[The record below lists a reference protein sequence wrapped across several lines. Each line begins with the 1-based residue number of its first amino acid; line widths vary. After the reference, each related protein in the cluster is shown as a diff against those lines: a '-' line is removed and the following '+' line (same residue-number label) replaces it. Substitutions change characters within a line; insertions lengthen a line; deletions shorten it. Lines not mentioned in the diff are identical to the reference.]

1 MSNPHVRLSRR
12 IDVAC
17 LLLLAGMLASPLS
30 YAAPQRQYGPPYTTQ
45 SAYGVA
51 TYPTVNEVVQFLQG
65 RIMAQCS
72 SGPQG
77 CVDPPTFA
85 VSYGSGSTA
94 AILYVNGR
102 VNSYVMASD
111 NLVGY
116 PPKNAGSCNTMC
128 TGGLGQRGDNTGP
141 HGSSGDAALKQGGV
155 HRGSQFEGDPIN
167 TANGNMFRQD
177 TDYDSPTWLTLR
189 RFYNSKT
196 FVTSV
201 ALGKQWRHSFERT
214 LDVMVATVANGG
226 SIIDARR
233 PDGGVERFQLK
244 SGVWT
249 TDPDMPDTLT
259 ERRDSAGLLLGYSLA
274 VAATQQTELYDS
286 NGLLRSVFDR
296 MGQTVL
302 TLDYSDAQTPV
313 AIAPKPNMLLHVTD
327 AGGRALAFVYGSDS
341 RLKTVTLP
349 DGGTLTYTYDT
360 TGNLASVQYPD
371 GKTRQYVYNEQT
383 LTSKVNRPT
392 ALTGVIDEKGVRFES
407 TSYSADG
414 RANSSSFAGNVD
426 ATTVEYSASTQNWGI
441 PATVTSPLGT
451 RVFLSYTDSGY
462 GALKPTGASVAC
474 GEQCNQ
480 PWKSLTYDANGY
492 PASTTDFKGTVTKT
506 TYAAGGLLTQ
516 QIDASGTAQQRTTNS
531 TWNAS
536 LRVPLTRLVLDA
548 AGATAAKTA
557 WTYNARGQQT
567 ARCEVDP
574 AVSAAMGYSCGS
586 AANAPAGVRQW
597 LTTYCDT
604 VDGTQCPQVG
614 LVLSQNGPRTD
625 VADTTTYRYY
635 LTADE
640 SGCASVGGACH
651 RAGDLYQVADALGR
665 ATTYVAYDRN
675 GRPTRTQDANGLI
688 RDLTYTPRGWAASST
703 LRANADGTPSDQ
715 DQTTVIA
722 YDEVGSVSKVTDP
735 DGTFVI
741 YGYDA
746 AHRLTDVTDGAG
758 NTIHY
763 TLDPSGNRA
772 KEDTKDASGALKH
785 TLSRIYNKL
794 GQLATQATAE
804 ADPTDFSYDLN
815 GNVQLVTDALK
826 RKTQNDYDP
835 LNRVKQALQDVG
847 GIAAK
852 TQFEYD
858 ALDRTTKVTD
868 PKGLATS
875 YQYNGFGDVLK
886 LTSPDTGVTS
896 YTYNSGGNLATRTD
910 ARGTKT
916 KYVYDVLGRLAKATY
931 ADKALI
937 ASYTY
942 DASQNVCAA
951 GETFALG
958 RLSKLQDGSGL
969 TQYCYDRFGRVV
981 RKVQTTNGKAFAVRY
996 AYTKGGR
1003 LSRVTYPDGAVV
1015 DYVRNALGQATEVG
1029 VTAAGG
1035 TRQKLLGGA
1044 TYYPF
1049 GPSAGWSYGNGR
1061 PLQRVL
1067 DQNYRPLAIQDS
1079 RSDGLNIGFGFNP
1092 VGNLTALTAPGN
1104 TAPVVTLGYDNLD
1117 RLTAFKDGP
1126 TGTVIDGYSYDATG
1140 NRLSAQVN
1148 GGTQTYSYPTD
1159 SHRLASVA
1167 GAARSYDA
1175 AGNTTAID
1183 GTAREFA
1190 YDATGRMSQAKRGG
1204 TLAMEYRYNDR
1215 GEQVRRFL
1223 GTTNTYTI
1231 YDEAGH
1237 WLGDYD
1243 TDGKAIQQAIWLDNL
1258 PVGVLAGTA
1267 LNYVQPDHL
1276 GAPRT
1281 VIDPVRDVAIWKWD
1295 IKGEAFGNSP
1305 PDQDAD
1311 RDGTAFVFGMRFPG
1325 QRYDSATGLNQ
1336 NYYRDYD
1343 ASAGRYS
1350 QSDLIGLAG
1359 GNATYAYV
1367 DGGPMAF
1374 VDPLGLSKVYLV
1386 GPQNKDD
1393 ATIYKGALADVDMVG
1408 YCVVYAHGAWTHISD
1423 TRAGTANKVRYFAND
1438 PRSMSRFNDL
1448 LRQSGCKDYEPV
1460 ILKACNTG
1468 ADPEVPGMV
1477 NVMTGL
1483 SKVRGTEVDAPTRS
1497 VWYTPRGPMATP
1509 YGHKGDIHG
1518 PMDLS
1523 NPGEYRSARP

>member
-1 MSNPHVRLSRR
+1 MRNAVYPLTTLSKLKDEAMPNPHVRPFRR
-12 IDVAC
+12 VGGVC
-17 LLLLAGMLASPLS
+17 LLLLAGILASPLS
-30 YAAPQRQYGPPYTTQ
+30 PATPQTQYGPPYTT
-45 SAYGVA
+45 SSSHGVA
-51 TYPTVNEVVQFLQG
+51 TYPTVSEVVQFLKSQV
-65 RIMAQCS
+65 MALCE
-72 SGPQG
+72 SGPKG
-77 CVDPPTFA
+77 CVDPPTFS
-85 VSYGSGSTA
+85 VSYGTGYTA
-94 AILYVNGR
+94 AIFYVNDK
-102 VNSYVMASD
+102 VDSYITAND
-111 NLVGY
+111 KLVGAGA
-116 PPKNAGSCNTMC
+116 PVKNTGGCNTMC
-128 TGGLGQRGDNTGP
+128 TGGLGQKGDNTGP

-155 HRGSQFEGDPIN
+155 HRGTSFEGDPIN
-167 TANGNMFRQD
+167 TATGNMFRQD

-196 FVTSV
+196 FVTSI

-214 LDVMVATVANGG
+214 LDVMLSSVANGG
-226 SIIDARR
+226 SLVEARR
-233 PDGGVERFQLK
+233 PDGGVERFRL
-244 SGVWT
+244 SNGVWT
-249 TDPDMPDTLT
+249 TDPDISDTLS

-274 VAATQQTELYDS
+274 VVATQQTELYDV

-313 AIAPKPNMLLHVTD
+313 ATAPKPDLLLRVTD
-327 AGGRALAFVYGSDS
+327 AGGRALNFVYNSDS
-341 RLKTVTLP
+341 RLTTVTLP
-349 DGGTLTYTYDT
+349 DGGTLTYSYDA
-360 TGNLASVQYPD
+360 TGNLVSVQYPD

-383 LTSKVNRPT
+383 LTSSANLPT

-407 TSYSADG
+407 TGYNANGRAISSIFAGSAD
-414 RANSSSFAGNVD
+414 ATKVEYASFA
-426 ATTVEYSASTQNWGI
+426 SNWGV
-441 PATVTSPLGT
+441 PATVTSPLGAK
-451 RVFLSYTDSGY
+451 VFLSYTDSGY
-462 GALKPTGASVAC
+462 GSLKPTGADVAC

-492 PASTTDFKGTVTKT
+492 PASATNFKGTITKT

-516 QIDASGTAQQRTTNS
+516 QIDASGTAQQRTTNT

-536 LRVPLTRLVLDA
+536 LRVPLTRTVLDA
-548 AGATAAKTA
+548 AGATVAKTA
-557 WTYNARGQQT
+557 WAYNVRGQQT
-567 ARCEVDP
+567 GRCEVDP
-574 AVSAAMGYSCGS
+574 AVSAAMSYSCGS
-586 AANAPAGVRQW
+586 AAKAPTGVRQW
-597 LTTYCDT
+597 LTSYCDT
-604 VDGTQCPQVG
+604 VDGTQCPQIG
-614 LVLSQNGPRTD
+614 LVLSQDGPRTD

-640 SGCASVGGACH
+640 SGCSNVGGACH
-651 RAGDLYQVADALGR
+651 RAGDLYQVVDALGR
-665 ATTYVAYDRN
+665 ATTFVAYDRN

-688 RDLTYTPRGWAASST
+688 RDLTYAPRGWAASST

-715 DQTTVIA
+715 DQTTLVA

-735 DGTFVI
+735 DGTFVT

-758 NTIHY
+758 NSIHY
-763 TLDPSGNRA
+763 TLDASGNRA
-772 KEDTKDASGALKH
+772 KEDTKDASGTLKH

-804 ADPTDFSYDLN
+804 ADPTDFTYDVN

-826 RKTQNDYDP
+826 RKTQTDYDP
-835 LNRVKQALQDVG
+835 LDRVKQTLQDVG

-875 YQYNGFGDVLK
+875 YQYNGLGDLLK
-886 LTSPDTGVTS
+886 LTSPDTGATS
-896 YTYNSGGNLATRTD
+896 YTYNSAGNLATQTD
-910 ARGTKT
+910 ARTTKT
-916 KYVYDVLGRLAKATY
+916 NYVYDVLGRLAKATY
-931 ADKALI
+931 ADSALI
-937 ASYTY
+937 ATYTY
-942 DASQNVCAA
+942 DASQAVCAT

-981 RKVQTTNGKAFAVRY
+981 RKVQTTNGKALTVRY

-1015 DYVRNALGQATEVG
+1015 DYVRNALGQAIEVG
-1029 VTAAGG
+1029 VTVAGG
-1035 TRQKLLGGA
+1035 TRQKLLAGA

-1067 DQNYRPLAIQDS
+1067 DQDYRPLAIQDS
-1079 RSDGLNIGFGFNP
+1079 RADGLNVGFVFDP

-1104 TAPVVTLGYDNLD
+1104 TAPVVSLGYDTLG

-1126 TGTVIDGYSYDATG
+1126 TGTLIDGYSYDATG
-1140 NRLSAQVN
+1140 NRLSAQVDGN
-1148 GGTQTYSYPTD
+1148 TQAYSYPTD

-1167 GAARSYDA
+1167 GVARSYDA
-1175 AGNTTAID
+1175 VGNTTAID

-1190 YDATGRMSQAKRGG
+1190 YDATGRMSQAKRSG

-1223 GTTNTYTI
+1223 GTTNTYTL

-1243 TDGKAIQQAIWLDNL
+1243 TDGKPLQQAIWLDDL
-1258 PVGVLAGTA
+1258 PVGVLVGTA

-1276 GAPRT
+1276 GTPRT

-1295 IKGEAFGNSP
+1295 IKGEAFGNTP

-1336 NYYRDYD
+1336 NYFRDYD
-1343 ASAGRYS
+1343 AGIGRYG
-1350 QSDLIGLAG
+1350 QSDPAGLDG
-1359 GNATYAYV
+1359 GLNTYAYSESN
-1367 DGGPMAF
+1367 PLSYS
-1374 VDPLGLSKVYLV
+1374 DPYGL
-1386 GPQNKDD
+1386 
-1393 ATIYKGALADVDMVG
+1393 AI
-1408 YCVVYAHGAWTHISD
+1408 VVPPWWSISAPKPAVTPRPITTPID
-1423 TRAGTANKVRYFAND
+1423 PAIPV
-1438 PRSMSRFNDL
+1438 PRSSPNDWSSQL
-1448 LRQSGCKDYEPV
+1448 L
-1460 ILKACNTG
+1460 
-1468 ADPEVPGMV
+1468 
-1477 NVMTGL
+1477 
-1483 SKVRGTEVDAPTRS
+1483 VDT
-1497 VWYTPRGPMATP
+1497 
-1509 YGHKGDIHG
+1509 
-1518 PMDLS
+1518 
-1523 NPGEYRSARP
+1523 

>member
-12 IDVAC
+12 IGVAC
-17 LLLLAGMLASPLS
+17 LLLLASMLVSPLS
-30 YAAPQRQYGPPYTTQ
+30 YAAPQTQYGPPY
-45 SAYGVA
+45 SANSPSGSA
-51 TYPTVNEVVQFLQG
+51 AFPTVGQAVQFIHDG
-65 RIMAQCS
+65 IMRLCE
-72 SGPQG
+72 SGTGG
-77 CVDPPTFA
+77 CVNPPVITD
-85 VSYGSGSTA
+85 SYSDGFTA
-94 AILYVNGR
+94 AYVYSNGR
-102 VNSYVMASD
+102 EWGRVYAND
-111 NLVGY
+111 NIPGQGS
-116 PPKNAGSCNTMC
+116 PAKNAGSCNTMC
-128 TGGLGQRGDNTGP
+128 TGGLGQHGDNTGP

-155 HRGSQFEGDPIN
+155 HRGSSFEGDPIN
-167 TANGNMFRQD
+167 TATGNMFRQD

-214 LDVMVATVANGG
+214 LDVMLSSVANGG
-226 SIIDARR
+226 SRVEARR
-233 PDGGVERFQLK
+233 PDGGVERFRL
-244 SGVWT
+244 SNGVWT
-249 TDPDMPDTLT
+249 TDPDMPDILT
-259 ERRDSAGLLLGYSLA
+259 ERRDGAGLLLGFALD
-274 VAATQQTELYDS
+274 VRATQQTEIYDS
-286 NGLLRSVFDR
+286 AGLLRSVFDR

-302 TLDYSDAQTPV
+302 TLDYSDPPTVPGTKTP
-313 AIAPKPNMLLHVTD
+313 PNLLQRVTD
-327 AGGRALAFVYGSDS
+327 AGGRSLSFAYDSNS
-341 RLKTVTLP
+341 RLSTVTLP
-349 DGGTLTYTYDT
+349 DSGTLTYGYDSI
-360 TGNLASVQYPD
+360 GNLTSVQYPD

-383 LTSKVNRPT
+383 LTSKANLPT
-392 ALTGVIDEKGVRFES
+392 ALTGVIDEKGIRFES
-407 TSYSADG
+407 TGYASNGKAI
-414 RANSSSFAGNVD
+414 SSSFAGNVD
-426 ATTVEYSASTQNWGI
+426 AMTVEYAASTYNWGI
-441 PATVTSPLGT
+441 PATITSPLGT
-451 RVFLSYTDSGY
+451 RVTLGYTDSGY
-462 GALKPTGASVAC
+462 GSLKPTGAGAAC

-480 PWKSLTYDANGY
+480 PWKSLSYDANGY

-506 TYAAGGLLTQ
+506 TYAIGGLLTQ
-516 QIDASGTAQQRTTNS
+516 QIDASGTTQQRTTNT
-531 TWNAS
+531 TWNTS
-536 LRVPLTRLVLDA
+536 LRVPLTRTVLDA

-557 WTYNARGQQT
+557 WIYNARGQQT

-574 AVSAAMGYSCGS
+574 AVSAAMSYSCGS
-586 AANAPAGVRQW
+586 TANAPAGVRQW
-597 LTTYCDT
+597 RTSYCDT
-604 VDGTQCPQVG
+604 VDGTQCPQIG
-614 LVLSQNGPRTD
+614 LVLSQDGPRTD

-635 LTADE
+635 LTVDE
-640 SGCASVGGACH
+640 SGCASAGGACH
-651 RAGDLYQVADALGR
+651 RAGDLYQVVDALGR

-703 LRANADGTPSDQ
+703 LRANADGAPSDQ
-715 DQTTVIA
+715 DQTTLVA
-722 YDEVGSVSKVTDP
+722 YDAVGNVSKVTDP
-735 DGTFVI
+735 DGTFVT

-758 NTIHY
+758 NSIHY
-763 TLDPSGNRA
+763 TLDPSGNRF
-772 KEDTKDASGALKH
+772 KEDTKDASGTLKH
-785 TLSRIYNKL
+785 TLSRIYNNL

-826 RKTQNDYDP
+826 RKTQTDYDP
-835 LNRVKQALQDVG
+835 LDRVKQILQDVG

-852 TQFEYD
+852 TQFDYD

-875 YQYNGFGDVLK
+875 YQYNGLGDLLK
-886 LTSPDTGVTS
+886 LTSPDTGATS
-896 YTYNSGGNLATRTD
+896 YTYNSAGNLATQTD

-916 KYVYDVLGRLAKATY
+916 NYIYDALGRLAKATY

-937 ASYTY
+937 ATYTY
-942 DASQNVCAA
+942 DASQTVCAT

-981 RKVQTTNGKAFAVRY
+981 RKVQTTNGKAFTVRY

-1067 DQNYRPLAIQDS
+1067 DQDYRPLTIQDS

-1092 VGNLTALTAPGN
+1092 VGNLTSLTAPGN

-1148 GGTQTYSYPTD
+1148 GSSQTYSYPTD

-1190 YDATGRMSQAKRGG
+1190 YDATGRLSQAKRSG

-1223 GTTNTYTI
+1223 GTTNTYTV

-1258 PVGVLAGTA
+1258 PVGVLAGTV

-1295 IKGEAFGNSP
+1295 IKGEAFGNTP

-1325 QRYDSATGLNQ
+1325 QRYDGATGLNQ
-1336 NYYRDYD
+1336 NYFRDYD
-1343 ASAGRYS
+1343 VGTGRYS
-1350 QSDLIGLAG
+1350 QSDLIGLSG
-1359 GNATYAYV
+1359 GSSTYAYV
-1367 DGGPMAF
+1367 QSGPMGSVDYYGLETAVILSGSAPGNPFGHIAVAVTGRGIYSRGTSHDWGSSFDKYMADQLGDRF
-1374 VDPLGLSKVYLV
+1374 VEVVTLKTTQKQEAELIEKIKNDAKNPYHVFSSNCATTVEAGLSSIGIDAGDSILPGSTFMNLLGSDAKSGYYLI
-1386 GPQNKDD
+1386 P
-1393 ATIYKGALADVDMVG
+1393 KGG
-1408 YCVVYAHGAWTHISD
+1408 
-1423 TRAGTANKVRYFAND
+1423 R
-1438 PRSMSRFNDL
+1438 
-1448 LRQSGCKDYEPV
+1448 
-1460 ILKACNTG
+1460 
-1468 ADPEVPGMV
+1468 VPA
-1477 NVMTGL
+1477 GL
-1483 SKVRGTEVDAPTRS
+1483 SS
-1497 VWYTPRGPMATP
+1497 Y
-1509 YGHKGDIHG
+1509 
-1518 PMDLS
+1518 
-1523 NPGEYRSARP
+1523 NPSH

>member
-12 IDVAC
+12 IGMAC
-17 LLLLAGMLASPLS
+17 LLLLVGMLVAPLS
-30 YAAPQRQYGPPYTTQ
+30 QATPQHQYGPPYTT
-45 SAYGVA
+45 SSSHGVA
-51 TYPTVNEVVQFLQG
+51 TYPTVNEVVQFLESQ
-65 RIMAQCS
+65 IMALCE
-72 SGPQG
+72 SGPKG
-77 CVDPPTFA
+77 CVNPPTFS
-85 VSYGSGSTA
+85 VSYGSGFTA
-94 AILYVNGR
+94 AILYVNGQTD
-102 VNSYVMASD
+102 SYIEATD
-111 NLVGY
+111 NVVGY

-128 TGGLGQRGDNTGP
+128 SGGLGQKGDNTGP
-141 HGSSGDAALKQGGV
+141 HGSSGDAALKQGGA
-155 HRGSQFEGDPIN
+155 HRGSVFEGDPIN
-167 TANGNMFRQD
+167 TATGNMFRQD

-214 LDVMVATVANGG
+214 LDVMVATAPNGG

-286 NGLLRSVFDR
+286 NGLLRSAFDR

-313 AIAPKPNMLLHVTD
+313 AIAPKPNLLLHVTD

-349 DGGTLTYTYDT
+349 DGGALTYTYDT

-407 TSYSADG
+407 TGYDANG
-414 RANSSSFAGNVD
+414 KANSSSFAGNVD
-426 ATTVEYSASTQNWGI
+426 ATSVDYANYTQNWGV

-451 RVFLSYTDSGY
+451 QVYMSYTDSGY

-474 GEQCNQ
+474 GQQCNQ

-516 QIDASGTAQQRTTNS
+516 QIEASGTTQQRTTNT
-531 TWNAS
+531 TWNTS
-536 LRVPLTRLVLDA
+536 LRVPLTRTVLDA

-567 ARCEVDP
+567 ARCQVDP
-574 AVSAAMGYSCGS
+574 SVSTAMSYSCGS
-586 AANAPAGVRQW
+586 AAKAPAGVRQW
-597 LTTYCDT
+597 LTSYCDT
-604 VDGTQCPQVG
+604 VDGTQCPQIG
-614 LVLSQNGPRTD
+614 LVLSQDGPRTD

-640 SGCASVGGACH
+640 SGCANAGGVCH
-651 RAGDLYQVADALGR
+651 RAGDLYQVVDALGR

-688 RDLTYTPRGWAASST
+688 RDLAYTPRGWMASST

-715 DQTTVIA
+715 DQATIVA

-735 DGTFVI
+735 DGTFVT

-758 NTIHY
+758 NNIHY
-763 TLDPSGNRA
+763 SLDASGNRF
-772 KEDTKDASGALKH
+772 KEDTKDASGTLKR

-804 ADPTDFSYDLN
+804 ADPTDFGYDDN

-826 RKTQNDYDP
+826 RKNQTDYDP
-835 LNRVKQALQDVG
+835 LDRVKQTTQDVG

-852 TQFEYD
+852 TQAEYD
-858 ALDRTTKVTD
+858 ALDRITKVTD
-868 PKGLATS
+868 PKGLTTS
-875 YQYNGFGDVLK
+875 YQYNGLGDLLK

-896 YTYNSGGNLATRTD
+896 YTYNSAGNPATQTD

-916 KYVYDVLGRLAKATY
+916 NYVFDVLGRLAKATY

-937 ASYTY
+937 ATYTY

-958 RLSKLQDGSGL
+958 RLSKLQDGSGT

-981 RKVQTTNGKAFAVRY
+981 RKVQTTNGKAFALRY

-1029 VTAAGG
+1029 VTPAGG
-1035 TRQKLLGGA
+1035 TRQKLLSGA

-1049 GPSAGWSYGNGR
+1049 GPSAGWSYGNSR

-1067 DQNYRPLAIQDS
+1067 DQDYRPQAIQDS
-1079 RSDGLNIGFGFNP
+1079 RSDGLNIGFAFDP

-1104 TAPVVTLGYDNLD
+1104 TAPVVTLSYDNLD

-1148 GGTQTYSYPTD
+1148 GSAQTYSYPTD

-1190 YDATGRMSQAKRGG
+1190 YDATGRLSQAKRSG

-1223 GTTNTYTI
+1223 GTTNTYTV

-1237 WLGDYD
+1237 WMGDYD
-1243 TDGKAIQQAIWLDNL
+1243 TNGKALQQVIWLGNL

-1281 VIDPVRDVAIWKWD
+1281 VIDPTRDVAIWTWD
-1295 IKGEAFGNSP
+1295 IKGEAFGNTP
-1305 PDQDAD
+1305 PNQDPD
-1311 RDGTAFVFGMRFPG
+1311 NDGTAFVFNMRSPG

-1336 NYYRDYD
+1336 NYFRDYD
-1343 ASAGRYS
+1343 TISGRYGQSDPIGLSGGINTWAYVESKPLYSYDQFGLISAGHHVFPQSIWRGLDNLSQDVRQLFDRAVVKPATRHGYS
-1350 QSDLIGLAG
+1350 KEHA
-1359 GNATYAYV
+1359 AYNRI
-1367 DGGPMAF
+1367 ARRAW
-1374 VDPLGLSKVYLV
+1374 
-1386 GPQNKDD
+1386 DD
-1393 ATIYKGALADVDMVG
+1393 FCEK
-1408 YCVVYAHGAWTHISD
+1408 
-1423 TRAGTANKVRYFAND
+1423 AGTDLRNMSKDSAQEFLDYLGNN
-1438 PRSMSRFNDL
+1438 PELSRFNG
-1448 LRQSGCKDYEPV
+1448 QVESGEALTMPDETAPLPEMAEMPVPVAEPMVEPV
-1460 ILKACNTG
+1460 VVEPLIF
-1468 ADPEVPGMV
+1468 VP
-1477 NVMTGL
+1477 
-1483 SKVRGTEVDAPTRS
+1483 
-1497 VWYTPRGPMATP
+1497 
-1509 YGHKGDIHG
+1509 
-1518 PMDLS
+1518 
-1523 NPGEYRSARP
+1523 

>member
-1 MSNPHVRLSRR
+1 MSNPLVTLARR
-12 IDVAC
+12 AGVSC
-17 LLLLAGMLASPLS
+17 LLLLVGMLLTGVLS
-30 YAAPQRQYGPPYTTQ
+30 VPSSFAATPRKQYGPPYTGDSTSGSQ
-45 SAYGVA
+45 SF
-51 TYPTVNEVVQFLQG
+51 PTVNEAVQFVIDGAMRVCQ
-65 RIMAQCS
+65 S
-72 SGPQG
+72 NG
-77 CVDPPTFA
+77 CEKPPVFT
-85 VSYGSGSTA
+85 VSYSDGFAAASVYSNGHWWGDVYANDKISGEGQP
-94 AILYVNGR
+94 V
-102 VNSYVMASD
+102 
-111 NLVGY
+111 
-116 PPKNAGSCNTMC
+116 KNTGSCNTMC
-128 TGGLGQRGDNTGP
+128 TGGLGQAGDNTGP
-141 HGSSGDAALKQGGV
+141 HGSSGNAALKQGGV
-155 HRGSQFEGDPIN
+155 HRGTAFEGDPIN
-167 TANGNMFRQD
+167 TATGNFFRQD

-201 ALGKQWRHSFERT
+201 ALGKQWRHSFERK
-214 LDVMVATVANGG
+214 LDLMLSSVANGG
-226 SIIDARR
+226 SRIDVQR
-233 PDGGVERFQLK
+233 PDGGVERFRPNN
-244 SGVWT
+244 GAWT
-249 TDPDMPDTLT
+249 PDPDIADSLT
-259 ERRDSAGLLLGYSLA
+259 ERRDSAGVLLGYSLA
-274 VAATQQTELYDS
+274 VAATQQTEMYDTA
-286 NGLLRSVFDR
+286 GLLRSVFDR

-302 TLDYSDAQTPV
+302 TLDYSDLPPV
-313 AIAPKPNMLLHVTD
+313 AGTKPPPNLLQRVTD
-327 AGGRALAFVYGSDS
+327 AGGRSLSFAYDS
-341 RLKTVTLP
+341 NNRLRTVTLP
-349 DGGTLTYTYDT
+349 DGGTLTYGYDS
-360 TGNLASVQYPD
+360 TGNLTSVQYPD
-371 GKTRQYVYNEQT
+371 GKTRQYVYNEAS
-383 LTSKVNRPT
+383 LTSNKSQPT
-392 ALTGVIDEKGVRFES
+392 ALTGVIDEKGVRFETTRYAS
-407 TSYSADG
+407 GGNAI
-414 RANSSSFAGNVD
+414 ASSFAGNAD
-426 ATTVEYSASTQNWGI
+426 AITVEYSASTSNWAT

-451 RVFLSYTDSGY
+451 QVYLSYTDSGY
-462 GALKPTGASVAC
+462 GSLKPTGAGVPC

-480 PWKSLTYDANGY
+480 PWDALTYDDNGY
-492 PASTTDFKGTVTKT
+492 PASATDFKGNVTKT

-516 QIDASGTAQQRTTNS
+516 QIDASGTAQQRTTNT

-536 LRVPLTRLVLDA
+536 LRVPLTRVVLDA
-548 AGATAAKTA
+548 AGKTVAKTA
-557 WTYNARGQQT
+557 WAYNARGQQT
-567 ARCEVDP
+567 ARCLADP
-574 AVSAAMGYSCGS
+574 SVSAAMSYSCGG
-586 AANAPAGVRQW
+586 AAKAPAGVRQW
-597 LTTYCDT
+597 LTSYCDT
-604 VDGTQCPQVG
+604 VDGTQCPQIG
-614 LVLSQNGPRTD
+614 LVLSQDGPRTD
-625 VADTTTYRYY
+625 VADTITYRYY

-640 SGCASVGGACH
+640 SGCASTGGACH
-651 RAGDLYQVADALGR
+651 RAGDLYQVVDALGR

-715 DQTTVIA
+715 DQTTLMA
-722 YDEVGSVSKVTDP
+722 YDAVGSVSKVTDP
-735 DGTFVI
+735 DGTFVT

-758 NTIHY
+758 NSIHY
-763 TLDPSGNRA
+763 TLDASGNRA

-804 ADPTDFSYDLN
+804 ADPTDFSYDSN

-826 RKTQNDYDP
+826 RKTQTDYDP

-868 PKGLATS
+868 PKGLATR
-875 YQYNGFGDVLK
+875 YQYNGLGDLLK

-896 YTYNSGGNLATRTD
+896 YTYNSAGNLLTQTD
-910 ARGTKT
+910 ARATKT
-916 KYVYDVLGRLAKATY
+916 SYIYDALGRLAKATY

-942 DASQNVCAA
+942 DASQTICAT
-951 GETFALG
+951 GETFVLG

-981 RKVQTTNGKAFAVRY
+981 RKVQTTNGKALTVRY

-1061 PLQRVL
+1061 PLQRVF
-1067 DQNYRPLAIQDS
+1067 DQDYRPQAIQDS
-1079 RSDGLNIGFGFNP
+1079 RSDGLNIGFAFDP

-1104 TAPVVTLGYDNLD
+1104 TAPVVSLGYDTLS

-1148 GGTQTYSYPTD
+1148 GSIQTYSYPTE

-1183 GTAREFA
+1183 GKAREFA

-1223 GTTNTYTI
+1223 GTTNTYTL

-1243 TDGKAIQQAIWLDNL
+1243 SNGKALQQAIWLDDL

-1276 GAPRT
+1276 GTPRT

-1295 IKGEAFGNSP
+1295 IKGEAFGNTP

-1325 QRYDSATGLNQ
+1325 QRYDGATGLNQ
-1336 NYYRDYD
+1336 NYYRDY
-1343 ASAGRYS
+1343 SADSGRLM
-1350 QSDLIGLAG
+1350 QSDPSGLAG
-1359 GNATYAYV
+1359 GINTYFYV
-1367 DGGPMAF
+1367 MGNPLMYTDARGLEVQVWARPINIDGPLSFLNNSGVEHWWIKTDTVEAGMGPDNGGVPGQAAPDMPF
-1374 VDPLGLSKVYLV
+1374 TPTRVVDHAGESQRPGAHRLPIRGLPVDESCVDRKIQLGLKTGPFIPFAHDCHMFVNDVLDQCRV
-1386 GPQNKDD
+1386 VNNPQN
-1393 ATIYKGALADVDMVG
+1393 
-1408 YCVVYAHGAWTHISD
+1408 
-1423 TRAGTANKVRYFAND
+1423 
-1438 PRSMSRFNDL
+1438 
-1448 LRQSGCKDYEPV
+1448 
-1460 ILKACNTG
+1460 
-1468 ADPEVPGMV
+1468 
-1477 NVMTGL
+1477 
-1483 SKVRGTEVDAPTRS
+1483 
-1497 VWYTPRGPMATP
+1497 
-1509 YGHKGDIHG
+1509 
-1518 PMDLS
+1518 
-1523 NPGEYRSARP
+1523 RP

>member
-1 MSNPHVRLSRR
+1 MSNPHVRISRR
-12 IDVAC
+12 IGVAC
-17 LLLLAGMLASPLS
+17 LWLLAGMLVSPLS
-30 YAAPQRQYGPPYTTQ
+30 YAAPQPQYGPPY
-45 SAYGVA
+45 SANSTSGSA
-51 TYPTVNEVVQFLQG
+51 AFPTVGQAVQFIHDG
-65 RIMAQCS
+65 IMRLCE
-72 SGPQG
+72 SGTGG
-77 CVDPPTFA
+77 CVNPPVITD
-85 VSYGSGSTA
+85 SYSDGYTVA
-94 AILYVNGR
+94 YVYSNGR
-102 VNSYVMASD
+102 EWGRVFAND
-111 NLVGY
+111 NIPGQGS
-116 PPKNAGSCNTMC
+116 PAKNAGSCNTMC
-128 TGGLGQRGDNTGP
+128 TGGLGQQGDNTGP

-155 HRGSQFEGDPIN
+155 HRGSSFEGDPIN
-167 TANGNMFRQD
+167 TATGNMFRQD

-196 FVTSV
+196 FVTPV

-214 LDVMVATVANGG
+214 LDVMLSSVANGG
-226 SIIDARR
+226 SRVEARR
-233 PDGGVERFQLK
+233 PDGGVERFRL
-244 SGVWT
+244 SNGVWT
-249 TDPDMPDTLT
+249 TDPDMPDILT
-259 ERRDSAGLLLGYSLA
+259 ERRDSAGLLLGFALD
-274 VAATQQTELYDS
+274 VRATQQTEIYDTA
-286 NGLLRSVFDR
+286 GLLRSVFDR

-302 TLDYSDAQTPV
+302 TLAYSDPPTVPGTKTP
-313 AIAPKPNMLLHVTD
+313 PNLLQRVTD
-327 AGGRALAFVYGSDS
+327 AGGRSLSFAYDSNS
-341 RLKTVTLP
+341 RLSTVTLP
-349 DGGTLTYTYDT
+349 DGGMLTYGYDA
-360 TGNLASVQYPD
+360 TGNLTSVQYPD

-383 LTSKVNRPT
+383 LTSKANLPT

-407 TSYSADG
+407 TGYASNGKAI
-414 RANSSSFAGNVD
+414 SSSFAGNVD
-426 ATTVEYSASTQNWGI
+426 AMTVEYAASTYNWGI
-441 PATVTSPLGT
+441 PATITSPLGT
-451 RVFLSYTDSGY
+451 RVTLGYTDSGY
-462 GALKPTGASVAC
+462 GSLKPTGAGVAC

-516 QIDASGTAQQRTTNS
+516 QIDASGTTQQRTTNT
-531 TWNAS
+531 TWNTS
-536 LRVPLTRLVLDA
+536 LRVPLTRTVLDA

-574 AVSAAMGYSCGS
+574 AVSAAMSYSCGS

-597 LTTYCDT
+597 RTSYCDT
-604 VDGTQCPQVG
+604 VDGTQCPQIG
-614 LVLSQNGPRTD
+614 LVLSQDGPRTD

-640 SGCASVGGACH
+640 SGCANAGGACH
-651 RAGDLYQVADALGR
+651 RAGDLYQVVDALGR

-715 DQTTVIA
+715 DQTTLVA
-722 YDEVGSVSKVTDP
+722 YDEVGNVSKVTDP
-735 DGTFVI
+735 DGTFAI

-763 TLDPSGNRA
+763 TLDPSGNRF

-785 TLSRIYNKL
+785 TLSRIYNNL

-826 RKTQNDYDP
+826 RKTQTDYDP

-852 TQFEYD
+852 TQFDYD

-875 YQYNGFGDVLK
+875 YQYNGLGDLLK

-896 YTYNSGGNLATRTD
+896 YTYNSAGNLATQTD
-910 ARGTKT
+910 ARATKT
-916 KYVYDVLGRLAKATY
+916 NYVYDALGRLAKATY

-937 ASYTY
+937 ATYTY
-942 DASQNVCAA
+942 DATQTVCAT

-969 TQYCYDRFGRVV
+969 TQYCYDRFGRVM
-981 RKVQTTNGKAFAVRY
+981 RKVQTTNGKALTVRY

-1067 DQNYRPLAIQDS
+1067 DQDYRPQAIQDS
-1079 RSDGLNIGFGFNP
+1079 RSDGLNVGFGFDP
-1092 VGNLTALTAPGN
+1092 VGNLTSLTAPGN

-1148 GGTQTYSYPTD
+1148 GGTQTYNYPTD

-1190 YDATGRMSQAKRGG
+1190 YDATGRLSQAKRSG

-1223 GTTNTYTI
+1223 GTTNTYTV

-1243 TDGKAIQQAIWLDNL
+1243 TDGKALQQAIWLDDL

-1311 RDGTAFVFGMRFPG
+1311 RDGAAFVFGMRFPG
-1325 QRYDSATGLNQ
+1325 QRYDNATGLNQ
-1336 NYYRDYD
+1336 NYFRDYD
-1343 ASAGRYS
+1343 TGTGRYG
-1350 QSDLIGLAG
+1350 QSDLIGLG
-1359 GNATYAYV
+1359 GGLSTYNYV
-1367 DGGPMAF
+1367 EGNPISNI
-1374 VDPLGLSKVYLV
+1374 DPLGLLRFHPWVHQKYPATVAYL
-1386 GPQNKDD
+1386 D
-1393 ATIYKGALADVDMVG
+1393 AIKNRMTQKKYDGFA
-1408 YCVVYAHGAWTHISD
+1408 
-1423 TRAGTANKVRYFAND
+1423 RFANIGKD
-1438 PRSMSRFNDL
+1438 HLDHLLDSCGGPVVTPEYMRHDNGRYKPGSGEIFVHQSYFDRYESGDRSQELLNILNSTVEHELVHFTEYFWNNDNSRVEE
-1448 LRQSGCKDYEPV
+1448 GWYYENYV
-1460 ILKACNTG
+1460 Y
-1468 ADPEVPGMV
+1468 
-1477 NVMTGL
+1477 
-1483 SKVRGTEVDAPTRS
+1483 GTKIP
-1497 VWYTPRGPMATP
+1497 
-1509 YGHKGDIHG
+1509 
-1518 PMDLS
+1518 LS
-1523 NPGEYRSARP
+1523 N